1 MTFEE
6 EITSNECNSKKE
18 KEFEDFLK
26 EEFLKLES
34 DYDGLDRSLET
45 LKQNLPT

>member
-6 EITSNECNSKKE
+6 EITSNECNTKE
-18 KEFEDFLK
+18 KEFEEILR
-26 EEFLKLES
+26 EEFRKLES
-34 DYDGLDRSLET
+34 DYDGLDRVLEI

>member
-6 EITSNECNSKKE
+6 EITSNECSTKE
-18 KEFEDFLK
+18 KEFEEVLK
-26 EEFLKLES
+26 EEFRKLEF
-34 DYDGLDRSLET
+34 DYDGLDRVLEI